1 MKTNVLVTGG
11 CGFIGSHL
19 VERLALSGFKVS
31 VIDNFAVNSK
41 VVLPSGVKIFR
52 SDVSNPRVSDLVAK
66 LKPQTVFHL
75 AADNRVTSLPQSTI
89 ASNIIGT
96 YNLLNGAKKARVRQ
110 FVFTSSAAVYG
121 DSPRLPIKETDPTR
135 PISAYGISKLTG
147 EVYCGLFQKY
157 FLTSIFRF
165 ANVYG
170 PRQSSAAEGGAVAI
184 FIKKMLTGEP
194 LVVYGDGRQT
204 RDFVFVGDV
213 VDALMLALKQSD
225 SFKVNIGSGKEVSIK
240 ELLAALENLTKITP
254 KINNQP
260 ARPVEI
266 DHSLFSHDLA
276 TNTLGWRPK
285 TDLNQ
290 GLKLT
295 LDYYQTA

>member
-1 MKTNVLVTGG
+1 MKTKVLVTGG

-19 VERLALSGFKVS
+19 VERLVATGFKVI

-41 VVLPSGVKIFR
+41 VVLPAGVKLFK
-52 SDVSNPRVSDLVAK
+52 SDVSDPKVSDLVAK
-66 LKPQTVFHL
+66 LKPQIVFHL
-75 AADNRVTSLPQSTI
+75 AADNRVTSPPEATI

-96 YNLLNGAKKARVRQ
+96 YNLLAGAKKANAKQ

-147 EVYCGLFQKY
+147 EVYCGLFQKE

-194 LVVYGDGRQT
+194 LIVYGDGQQT

-213 VDALMLALKQSD
+213 VDALMLSLKKKQ
-225 SFKVNIGSGKEVSIK
+225 SFKVNIGSGKEISVK
-240 ELLAALENLTKITP
+240 ELLDKLESLTKIAP
-254 KINNQP
+254 KISNQP

-266 DHSLFSHDLA
+266 DHSLFSHELA
-276 TNTLGWRPK
+276 TNVLGWRPK
-285 TDLNQ
+285 TDLKS
-290 GLKLT
+290 GLKKT
-295 LDYYQTA
+295 LEYYQNQ

>member
-1 MKTNVLVTGG
+1 MKQRVLVTGG
-11 CGFIGSHL
+11 GGFIGSHL
-19 VERLALSGFKVS
+19 VERLEATGFDVS

-41 VVLPSGVKIFR
+41 VKLPARVKIFR
-52 SDVSNPRVSDLVAK
+52 ADVSNPKVSDLVVK
-66 LKPQTVFHL
+66 LKPRIVFHL
-75 AADNRVTSLPQSTI
+75 AADNRVTSPPEATI

-96 YNLLNGAKKARVRQ
+96 YNLLNGAKKAQAKQ
-110 FVFTSSAAVYG
+110 FIFTSSAAVYG
-121 DSPRLPIKETDPTR
+121 DSKRLPIKETDPTR

-147 EVYCGLFQKY
+147 EVYCGLFQKH

-184 FIKKMLTGEP
+184 FIRKMLTGEP
-194 LVVYGDGRQT
+194 LIVYGDGRQT

-213 VDALMLALKQSD
+213 VDALMLALEKHT
-225 SFKVNIGSGKEVSIK
+225 SFKVNIGSGKEASIK
-240 ELLAALENLTKITP
+240 ELLFQLESLTKIKP

-276 TNTLGWRPK
+276 TKILGWRPE
-285 TDLNQ
+285 TNLTQ

-295 LDYYQTA
+295 LDYYQSL